1 MVKLLH
7 TADLHLDSPF
17 SGLTPEEALRR
28 RRLQRQI
35 PMALAERCRAEGC
48 GLWLVA
54 GDVFDGGRLAPE
66 TVEALQ
72 AAFEHCAV
80 PVLVAPG
87 NHDPYTSDSPW
98 ARVKWPGNVHV
109 FSGPWEAVELESLGC
124 RVWGAAFQ
132 GREARGLL
140 GFAAAEGGLW
150 EIGVLHGEVA
160 ASGAYNPMTEGDIA
174 ASGLNY
180 LALGHVHRPQLPRR
194 AGKTWYGWPGVTL
207 GRGFDETGSH
217 GVLLVELA
225 GSDCRSQLLPL
236 PGPQYRVVSVAAGEN
251 PLAAA
256 EAALSPEGLAQSQQS
271 VRYYQENARLLGE
284 ALRRSGYVVFGGAD
298 APYLWVRCPEGLD
311 GWGWFDR
318 LLRQAQIVCTPGEG
332 FGRCGAGYVRFCAFG
347 RRDEIREAAE
357 RLGMNA

>member
-72 AAFEHCAV
+72 AAWEHCAV

-109 FSGPWEAVELESLGC
+109 FSGLWEAVELESLGC
-124 RVWGAAFQ
+124 RIWGAAFQ

-140 GFAAAEGGLW
+140 GATAAERGFW
-150 EIGVLHGEVA
+150 EIGVLHGVVGYRHTGR
-160 ASGAYNPMTEGDIA
+160 SGGVPH
-174 ASGLNY
+174 S
-180 LALGHVHRPQLPRR
+180 LALVDFVEACHHG
-194 AGKTWYGWPGVTL
+194 L
-207 GRGFDETGSH
+207 GS
-217 GVLLVELA
+217 A
-225 GSDCRSQLLPL
+225 
-236 PGPQYRVVSVAAGEN
+236 VSGN
-251 PLAAA
+251 
-256 EAALSPEGLAQSQQS
+256 
-271 VRYYQENARLLGE
+271 
-284 ALRRSGYVVFGGAD
+284 GGA
-298 APYLWVRCPEGLD
+298 ARTAEV
-311 GWGWFDR
+311 
-318 LLRQAQIVCTPGEG
+318 
-332 FGRCGAGYVRFCAFG
+332 
-347 RRDEIREAAE
+347 EACF
-357 RLGMNA
+357 RIDP

>member
-72 AAFEHCAV
+72 AAWEHCAV

-109 FSGPWEAVELESLGC
+109 FCGPWEAVELESLGC
-124 RVWGAAFQ
+124 RIWGAAFQ

-140 GFAAAEGGLW
+140 GAAAAEYGFW

-160 ASGAYNPMTEGDIA
+160 ATGAYNPMTEGDIA

-256 EAALSPEGLAQSQQS
+256 EAALPAGCGEDY
-271 VRYYQENARLLGE
+271 VRLIFTGE
-284 ALRRSGYVVFGGAD
+284 A
-298 APYLWVRCPEGLD
+298 EGVDCEAAAAAL
-311 GWGWFDR
+311 
-318 LLRQAQIVCTPGEG
+318 A
-332 FGRCGAGYVRFCAFG
+332 GRCRSLTVVDQTTPPAGSVG
-347 RRDEIREAAE
+347 RGR
-357 RLGMNA
+357 

>member
-48 GLWLVA
+48 GLWLEA

-72 AAFEHCAV
+72 AAWEHCAV

-124 RVWGAAFQ
+124 RIWGAAFQ

-140 GFAAAEGGLW
+140 GAAAAERGFW

-160 ASGAYNPMTEGDIA
+160 ATGAYNPMTEGDIA

-180 LALGHVHRPQLPRR
+180 LALGHVHRPLLPRR

-256 EAALSPEGLAQSQQS
+256 EAALPADWGEDYVRLVFTGEAEGVDCEAAAAALAGRCRNLTVVDQTTPRRDLWADAGDGSLRGLALQ
-271 VRYYQENARLLGE
+271 RLQAAHAAGE
-284 ALRRSGYVVFGGAD
+284 
-298 APYLWVRCPEGLD
+298 
-311 GWGWFDR
+311 
-318 LLRQAQIVCTPGEG
+318 T
-332 FGRCGAGYVRFCAFG
+332 
-347 RRDEIREAAE
+347 AAE
-357 RLGMNA
+357 LAARYLIAALEGRDGPWS